1 MFCTATTV
9 KCGGFCFISPLLIQS
24 NEHMRSLKAL
34 ILGLLVTALFSASQ
48 IHAATPQST
57 TAAQLVQDEK
67 VIYTLPP
74 AGQVIP
80 GHPLFMIKQI
90 RDSIEDLITR
100 DPLQKAKLKL
110 RNADRYIVYSQVL
123 TEHNMPMRAVES
135 IRTAISYQEDA
146 LAEINILFAQQKDA
160 DEDKKSETKE
170 LRFVLVQSNIKQ
182 SEIIRDLL
190 NKLPDG
196 EQEALL
202 GLLEKSLT
210 IRKQLETL

>member
-1 MFCTATTV
+1 
-9 KCGGFCFISPLLIQS
+9 
-24 NEHMRSLKAL
+24 MRSLKVL
-34 ILGLLVTALFSASQ
+34 FLGLLVTALFSASQ
-48 IHAATPQST
+48 THAATPQST

-90 RDSIEDLITR
+90 RDGIEDLITR

-146 LAEINILFAQQKDA
+146 LAEIIVLFSQQKDV
-160 DEDKKSETKE
+160 DEDKKSESKQ
-170 LRFVLVQSNIKQ
+170 LRFVIVQSNIKQ
-182 SEIIRDLL
+182 SEIIRELL

-196 EQEALL
+196 EQEVLL

>member
-1 MFCTATTV
+1 V
-9 KCGGFCFISPLLIQS
+9 
-24 NEHMRSLKAL
+24 
-34 ILGLLVTALFSASQ
+34 
-48 IHAATPQST
+48 
-57 TAAQLVQDEK
+57 
-67 VIYTLPP
+67 
-74 AGQVIP
+74 
-80 GHPLFMIKQI
+80 
-90 RDSIEDLITR
+90 SIEDLITR

-123 TEHNMPMRAVES
+123 TEHNMPMRAGES

-160 DEDKKSETKE
+160 DEDKKSESRQ

-196 EQEALL
+196 EQETLL
-202 GLLEKSLT
+202 ALLEKSVG

>member
-1 MFCTATTV
+1 
-9 KCGGFCFISPLLIQS
+9 
-24 NEHMRSLKAL
+24 MRSLKVL
-34 ILGLLVTALFSASQ
+34 FLGLLVTALFSASK

-57 TAAQLVQDEK
+57 TAAELIQDEK
-67 VIYTLPP
+67 VIYTLPS
-74 AGQVIP
+74 AGQIIP

-90 RDSIEDLITR
+90 RDGIEDLITR

-146 LAEINILFAQQKDA
+146 LAEIIVLFSQQKDV
-160 DEDKKSETKE
+160 DEDKKSESKQ
-170 LRFVLVQSNIKQ
+170 LRFVIVQSNIKQ
-182 SEIIRDLL
+182 SEIIRELL

-196 EQEALL
+196 EQEVLL

>member
-1 MFCTATTV
+1 
-9 KCGGFCFISPLLIQS
+9 
-24 NEHMRSLKAL
+24 MRSLKAL

-110 RNADRYIVYSQVL
+110 S
-123 TEHNMPMRAVES
+123 HN
-135 IRTAISYQEDA
+135 
-146 LAEINILFAQQKDA
+146 L
-160 DEDKKSETKE
+160 
-170 LRFVLVQSNIKQ
+170 
-182 SEIIRDLL
+182 
-190 NKLPDG
+190 
-196 EQEALL
+196 
-202 GLLEKSLT
+202 
-210 IRKQLETL
+210 

>member
-1 MFCTATTV
+1 
-9 KCGGFCFISPLLIQS
+9 
-24 NEHMRSLKAL
+24 MRSLKVL
-34 ILGLLVTALFSASQ
+34 FLGLLVTALFSASQ

-90 RDSIEDLITR
+90 RDGIEDLITR

-146 LAEINILFAQQKDA
+146 LAEIIVLFSQQKDV
-160 DEDKKSETKE
+160 DEDKKSESKQ
-170 LRFVLVQSNIKQ
+170 LRFVIVQSNIKQ
-182 SEIIRDLL
+182 SEIIRELL

-196 EQEALL
+196 EQEVLL

>member
-1 MFCTATTV
+1 
-9 KCGGFCFISPLLIQS
+9 
-24 NEHMRSLKAL
+24 MRSLKVL
-34 ILGLLVTALFSASQ
+34 FLGLLVTALFSASQ
-48 IHAATPQST
+48 THAATPQST

-90 RDSIEDLITR
+90 RDGIEDLITR

-146 LAEINILFAQQKDA
+146 LAEINILFAQQKDV
-160 DEDKKSETKE
+160 DEDKKSESRQ

-196 EQEALL
+196 EQETLL
-202 GLLEKSLT
+202 ALLEKSVG

>member
-1 MFCTATTV
+1 
-9 KCGGFCFISPLLIQS
+9 
-24 NEHMRSLKAL
+24 MRSLKVL
-34 ILGLLVTALFSASQ
+34 FLGLLVTALFSASK

-90 RDSIEDLITR
+90 RDGIEDLITR

-146 LAEINILFAQQKDA
+146 LAEIIVLFSQQKDV
-160 DEDKKSETKE
+160 DEDKKSESKQ
-170 LRFVLVQSNIKQ
+170 LRFVIVQSNIKQ
-182 SEIIRDLL
+182 SEIIRELL

-196 EQEALL
+196 EQEVLL

>member
-1 MFCTATTV
+1 
-9 KCGGFCFISPLLIQS
+9 
-24 NEHMRSLKAL
+24 MRSLKVL
-34 ILGLLVTALFSASQ
+34 FLGLLVTALFSVSQ

-57 TAAQLVQDEK
+57 TAAELIQDEK
-67 VIYTLPP
+67 VIYTLPS
-74 AGQVIP
+74 AGQIIP

-90 RDSIEDLITR
+90 RDGIEDLITR

-146 LAEINILFAQQKDA
+146 LAEIIVLFSQQKDV
-160 DEDKKSETKE
+160 DEDKKSESKQ
-170 LRFVLVQSNIKQ
+170 LRFVIVQSNIKQ
-182 SEIIRDLL
+182 SEIIRELL

-196 EQEALL
+196 EQEVLL

>member
-1 MFCTATTV
+1 
-9 KCGGFCFISPLLIQS
+9 
-24 NEHMRSLKAL
+24 MRSLKVL
-34 ILGLLVTALFSASQ
+34 FLGLLVTALFSASK

-90 RDSIEDLITR
+90 RDGIEDLITR

-160 DEDKKSETKE
+160 DEDKKAESKQ
-170 LRFVLVQSNIKQ
+170 LRFVIVQSNIKQ

-202 GLLEKSLT
+202 SLLEKSLT

>member
-1 MFCTATTV
+1 
-9 KCGGFCFISPLLIQS
+9 
-24 NEHMRSLKAL
+24 MRSLKVL
-34 ILGLLVTALFSASQ
+34 FLGLLVTTLFSASQ

-57 TAAQLVQDEK
+57 TAAELIQDEK
-67 VIYTLPP
+67 VIYTLPS
-74 AGQVIP
+74 AGQIIP

-90 RDSIEDLITR
+90 RDGIEDLITR

-160 DEDKKSETKE
+160 DEDKKSESKQ

-196 EQEALL
+196 EQEVLL

-210 IRKQLETL
+210 IRKSLETL